1 MESKNK
7 LKRGLSTRHIRF
19 MALGSAIGTGLFYG
33 SADAIKMAGPS
44 VLLAYI
50 IGGIA
55 AYIIMRALGEM
66 SVHNPAASSFSRY
79 AQENLGPL
87 AGYITG
93 WTYCFEILIVAI
105 ADVTAFGIYMGVWF
119 PTVPHW
125 IWVLSVVLI
134 ICAVNLMSVK
144 VFGELEFWFS
154 FFKVATIIIM
164 IVAGFG
170 IIIWGIGNGGQPT
183 GIHNLWSNGGFFSN
197 GWLGMVMSLQM
208 VMFAYGGIEIIGI
221 TAGEAKDPEKSIPR
235 AINSVPMRILVFYV
249 GTLFVIMSIYPWNQV
264 GTAGSPFVL
273 TFQHMGITFAASILN
288 FVVLTAS
295 LSAIN
300 SDVFGVGRMLHGMA
314 EQGSAPKIFSK
325 TSRRGIP
332 WVTVLV
338 MTTALLFA
346 VYLLIVRRQRRHG
359 LFLGGLALGYFAAA
373 VGLLYTFGE
382 GVMAG
387 RYANLMEGDSGLA
400 GLVATLLR
408 NPGFFLT
415 QLFRTSDRDAGKWLY
430 LLQLL
435 NKAVVGF
442 VHLLL
447 PCGALHERLE
457 GYNKSDNCEECH
469 KNEKDYFSLFHVALA
484 FSAVDVCGLSHRLS
498 RWQLCR

>member
-1 MESKNK
+1 MSTSPNKNPQTSVADQYTK
-7 LKRGLSTRHIRF
+7 PPTDDPFAHEQEGFHKGLGARQLQMI
-19 MALGSAIGTGLFYG
+19 AIGSAIGTGLFLGTG
-33 SADAIKMAGPS
+33 SRLQDAGPM
-44 VLLAYI
+44 LAVIYAV
-50 IGGIA
+50 IGFFGYLIL
-55 AYIIMRALGEM
+55 RALGELILHRP
-66 SVHNPAASSFSRY
+66 SSGSFVSYTREFYGEKAAFVS
-79 AQENLGPL
+79 
-87 AGYITG
+87 G
-93 WTYCFEILIVAI
+93 WLYWLNWAMTAVADATAI
-105 ADVTAFGIYMGVWF
+105 AIYISWFGRYNQFFADIPQWLSAFIVVVI
-119 PTVPHW
+119 TVA
-125 IWVLSVVLI
+125 LNLI
-134 ICAVNLMSVK
+134 SVK
-144 VFGELEFWFS
+144 IFGELEFWFS

-346 VYLLIVRRQRRHG
+346 VYLNYIMPENVFLVIASLATFATVWVWIMILLSQIAFRRRLPPEEVKALKFKVPGGVATTIGGLIFLLFIIGLIGYHPDTRISLYVGFAWIVVLLIGWMFKRRHDRQ
-359 LFLGGLALGYFAAA
+359 LA
-373 VGLLYTFGE
+373 E
-382 GVMAG
+382 
-387 RYANLMEGDSGLA
+387 N
-400 GLVATLLR
+400 
-408 NPGFFLT
+408 
-415 QLFRTSDRDAGKWLY
+415 Q
-430 LLQLL
+430 
-435 NKAVVGF
+435 
-442 VHLLL
+442 
-447 PCGALHERLE
+447 
-457 GYNKSDNCEECH
+457 
-469 KNEKDYFSLFHVALA
+469 
-484 FSAVDVCGLSHRLS
+484 
-498 RWQLCR
+498 